1 MQFVHEKNIEIDPE
15 LEKLLPPLSKEDY
28 QMLEQS
34 LLQNGFM
41 QYSTRI
47 QLWCPPEEEENDND
61 AHPAK
66 SYIIDG
72 HNRYRIC
79 QEHNIDL
86 PSWCFDWLCFDTKE
100 EVKKY
105 IYENQLARR
114 NLTPI
119 QKISIAEQYRAI
131 YEKQAKENQS
141 LGGGDKKSE
150 DYKKSVESN
159 LTQAVG
165 KKRNPTTDEKLS
177 KIAGIKTTTYK
188 MGAKVLSSGN
198 EDLKQRVLSGET
210 SISAGYK
217 ELMMNRNKKSVPKEK
232 EVITPEQKIIEFD
245 NRMNEIDKEISSL
258 RTERETLMRRRS
270 SLFESL
276 DIPCELKY
284 EFVECEYKYLQVR
297 HCKFYIEVSGKKQ
310 ILLECSVYGEE
321 MPSSTWIRHIPENY
335 KNDFIMLWKKAH
347 KEDVEWNNEQTEKM
361 NKAFKKEYKDALMN
375 DISKCKDFYKQCYKT
390 LAKSVHPDEG
400 GNVEAM
406 QCLNQLKV
414 MWGI

>member
-1 MQFVHEKNIEIDPE
+1 MRNMQFVHEKNIEIDPE
-15 LEKLLPPLSKEDY
+15 LEQLLPPLSKEDY

-41 QYSTRI
+41 QHSTRI
-47 QLWCPPEEEENDND
+47 QLWCPPEEAENEDSI
-61 AHPAK
+61 HMAK

-79 QEHNIDL
+79 QKHNIGL

-119 QKISIAEQYRAI
+119 QKISIAEQYRSI

-150 DYKKSVESN
+150 DYQKSVESN
-159 LTQAVG
+159 VTQAVD

-177 KIAGIKTTTYK
+177 KIAGIKMTTYK
-188 MGAKVLSSGN
+188 MGAKVLKSDN

-217 ELMMNRNKKSVPKEK
+217 ELMMNRNKNAKPKE
-232 EVITPEQKIIEFD
+232 
-245 NRMNEIDKEISSL
+245 
-258 RTERETLMRRRS
+258 RS
-270 SLFESL
+270 
-276 DIPCELKY
+276 
-284 EFVECEYKYLQVR
+284 
-297 HCKFYIEVSGKKQ
+297 
-310 ILLECSVYGEE
+310 
-321 MPSSTWIRHIPENY
+321 NY
-335 KNDFIMLWKKAH
+335 ARS
-347 KEDVEWNNEQTEKM
+347 ED
-361 NKAFKKEYKDALMN
+361 Y
-375 DISKCKDFYKQCYKT
+375 
-390 LAKSVHPDEG
+390 
-400 GNVEAM
+400 
-406 QCLNQLKV
+406 
-414 MWGI
+414 